1 MSKITGQVKITSV
14 VFRHYKGL
22 AKYSLSLD
30 AVNILTG
37 ANNSGKSTIV
47 GAFRILA
54 VALRTARSRSPQRV
68 TVAGVNC
75 FGYVINAGQL
85 PISLEN
91 VATNYADGDSHVA
104 FRLSNG
110 YHLHLHLSQEGCVLV
125 ADANGTQIKSPTGF
139 RSNFPLDL
147 VVIPVLGPVEHR
159 EILREKDTVTSSLA
173 THRASLQFRS
183 YWYHFPEDFDKF
195 ANLVESTW
203 PDMRINRPVL
213 SMSRELSMFVK
224 EGRIDRE
231 LYWVG
236 FGFQIWCQL
245 LSHINR
251 ASDASMIV
259 VDEPEVYL
267 HPDVQRRLLGVL
279 KRIGPDVVVATHSTE
294 IIAEADPT
302 DIVLIDKT
310 KTSAERIKDI
320 SGVQKTM
327 IALGSQQNISLAALA
342 RNRRVLFVEGD
353 YDFSLLRR
361 FARRLGME
369 DLGAGIGLAAMP
381 SGGFGSWP
389 RISALALG
397 IEQALGTELLIGAI
411 YDRDY
416 FCDEQIDD
424 MQGKL
429 RASLKLSHVHDRKEI
444 ENYLLVPAAL
454 DRVISKGI
462 AERQIKGTVVQGVV
476 KSSQEMLMDLSVE
489 LKDESE
495 HQYVSRYLDFHSGG
509 RKDIATKMKEA
520 TNKFRSR
527 WNNPQQRLTIVGG
540 KDLLRLYRDYSQ
552 ITYGVSLTDAKIVDA
567 IRQDE
572 IPGDLIKLLNSI
584 DEFRQARVDG

>member
-1 MSKITGQVKITSV
+1 MVEAKDKIKITSV
-14 VFRHYKGL
+14 TFRHYKGL
-22 AKYSLSLD
+22 ARYSISLD
-30 AVNILTG
+30 SVNILTG

-54 VALRTARSRSPQRV
+54 VALRTARTRSPQRV
-68 TVAGVNC
+68 TVGGFNR
-75 FGYVINAGQL
+75 FGYVINASQIPL
-85 PISLEN
+85 SLEN
-91 VATNYADGDSHVA
+91 VATNYVEGDSHVA

-110 YHLHLHLSQEGCVLV
+110 NHLHLYLSQEGCVLV
-125 ADANGTQIKSPTGF
+125 ADANGVQIKSPVGF
-139 RSNFPLDL
+139 KSNFPLNL

-159 EILREKDTVTSSLA
+159 EQLREKDTVSSSLA

-183 YWYHFPEDFDKF
+183 YWYHFPEDFEKF

-203 PDMRINRPVL
+203 PGMQINRP
-213 SMSRELSMFVK
+213 SMNMARELTMFVK

-251 ASDASMIV
+251 ASEASMIV

-279 KRIGPDVVVATHSTE
+279 KNIGPDVVVATHSTE
-294 IIAEADPT
+294 IISEADPT

-310 KTSAERIKDI
+310 KASAERIKDI

-327 IALGSQQNISLAALA
+327 VALGSQQNISLAALA

-361 FARRLGME
+361 FARRLGLD

-381 SGGFGSWP
+381 SGGFGSWS
-389 RISALALG
+389 RISALAQG
-397 IEQALGTELLIGAI
+397 VEQALGTELLIGAI

-416 FCDEQIDD
+416 FCDEQISE

-429 RASLKLSHVHDRKEI
+429 RVSLKLSHVHARKEM

-454 DRVISKGI
+454 DRVMTKGI
-462 AERQIKGTVVQGVV
+462 AERKERGQIFHDEVKPSKEVLMELSKG
-476 KSSQEMLMDLSVE
+476 
-489 LKDESE
+489 LKDDSE
-495 HQYVSRYLDFHSGG
+495 RQYVSRYVEFHSGG
-509 RKDIATKMKEA
+509 YKDLATKMKDA
-520 TNKFRSR
+520 SDGFRLR
-527 WNNPQQRLTIVGG
+527 WSDPNQMLSMVGG
-540 KDLLRLYRDYSQ
+540 KDLLRLYREHAQ
-552 ITYGVSLTDAKIVDA
+552 KLFGVSLTDAKIIDA
-567 IRQDE
+567 MRLDE
-572 IPGDLIKLLNSI
+572 IPGDLVDLLNNI
-584 DEFRQARVDG
+584 EAFRKAQVAS